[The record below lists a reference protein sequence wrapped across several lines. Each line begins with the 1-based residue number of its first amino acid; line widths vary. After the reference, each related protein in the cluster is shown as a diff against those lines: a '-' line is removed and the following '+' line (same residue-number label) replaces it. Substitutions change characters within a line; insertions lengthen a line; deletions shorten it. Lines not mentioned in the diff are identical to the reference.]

1 MDMLSGLIF
10 TLFEL
15 IGGIFY
21 MIFSIIWWLL
31 MIVADWKVL
40 SKAGEPGWKSIIPI
54 YDSYTFYK
62 IAWDTR
68 IFWLGIALAVA
79 QGIFEVLGGNSFSLF
94 GILAAVCGL
103 AYAVINFLY
112 CICLASSFGKG
123 KLFGVGL
130 WISGPI
136 FTMILAFGSA
146 QYRGRTT
153 FTNNSY
159 F

>member
-1 MDMLSGLIF
+1 MLGGLIT
-10 TLFEL
+10 TLFQV
-15 IGGIFY
+15 IGGIFS
-21 MIFSIIWWLL
+21 MIFSLVWWIL

-40 SKAGEPGWKSIIPI
+40 NKAGEPGWKSIIPF

-68 IFWLGIALAVA
+68 VFWLWLALAVGA
-79 QGIFEVLGGNSFSLF
+79 GIFEAMSELFFLF
-94 GILAAVCGL
+94 GVIAVPCNL

-130 WISGPI
+130 WLAGPI
-136 FTMILAFGSA
+136 FTMILAFGPA
-146 QYRGRTT
+146 RYQGRSS
-153 FTNNSY
+153 FSGN

>member
-1 MDMLSGLIF
+1 MLGGLIT
-10 TLFEL
+10 TLFQV
-15 IGGIFY
+15 IGGIFS
-21 MIFSIIWWLL
+21 MIFSLVWWIL

-40 SKAGEPGWKSIIPI
+40 NKAGEPGWKSIIPF

-68 IFWLGIALAVA
+68 VFWLWLALAVGA
-79 QGIFEVLGGNSFSLF
+79 GIFEAMSELFFLF
-94 GILAAVCGL
+94 GVIAVLCNL

-130 WISGPI
+130 WLAGPI
-136 FTMILAFGSA
+136 FTMILAFGPA
-146 QYRGRTT
+146 RYQGRSS
-153 FTNNSY
+153 FSGN

>member
-1 MDMLSGLIF
+1 MLGGLIT
-10 TLFEL
+10 TLFQV
-15 IGGIFY
+15 IGGIFS
-21 MIFSIIWWLL
+21 MIFSLVWWIL

-40 SKAGEPGWKSIIPI
+40 NKAGEPGWKSIIPF

-68 IFWLGIALAVA
+68 VFWLWLALAVGA
-79 QGIFEVLGGNSFSLF
+79 GIFEVMSELFFLF
-94 GILAAVCGL
+94 GVIAVLCNP

-130 WISGPI
+130 WLAGPI
-136 FTMILAFGSA
+136 FTMILAFGPA
-146 QYRGRTT
+146 RYQGRSS
-153 FTNNSY
+153 FSGN